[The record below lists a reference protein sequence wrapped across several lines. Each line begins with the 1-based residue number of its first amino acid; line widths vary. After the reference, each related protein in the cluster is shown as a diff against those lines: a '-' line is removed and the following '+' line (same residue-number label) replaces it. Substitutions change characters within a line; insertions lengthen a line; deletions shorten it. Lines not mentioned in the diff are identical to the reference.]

1 MLNYIKFFFY
11 EWIKRDE
18 FILDYYIEKN
28 KNEVDSYWF
37 IYIIIYFVFYYLKV
51 VSGIF
56 WVI

>member
-18 FILDYYIEKN
+18 FIFDYYIEKN